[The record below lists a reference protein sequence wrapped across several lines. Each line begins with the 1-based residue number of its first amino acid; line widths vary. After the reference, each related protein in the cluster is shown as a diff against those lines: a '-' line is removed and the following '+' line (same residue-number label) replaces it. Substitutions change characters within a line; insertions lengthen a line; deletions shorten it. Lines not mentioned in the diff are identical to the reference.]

1 MVGCNVNIIPF
12 RSVPKGFLKYYLESS
27 KLKVTIVKFTLGS
40 VIS

>member
-1 MVGCNVNIIPF
+1 MIIIPF

-27 KLKVTIVKFTLGS
+27 KLKVTVVKFTLGS